1 MNKQQLAA
9 KIWESANRMRGKVD
23 ASEYKDFIL
32 GFIFY
37 KYLSEKEE
45 QFFLGE
51 GMTAS
56 DMEQLVEEDE
66 ETVGYAQNH
75 LGYFISYQN
84 LFSTWIQAGNDFAVS
99 QVYEALSAF
108 SRLVSPLYKNVFDGI
123 FITLQTGLSKL
134 GDNTGSQTKAVRDL
148 VHLIQTIPMSTHQD
162 YDVLGYS
169 TMNLISKFA
178 SNARQESW
186 RFYTPHEVSV
196 LMADIV
202 AHHLRSQDTIRIYD
216 PTSGSGS
223 LLITIGDAVKRRMG
237 DADGIAYYAQELN
250 QSTYNLTRMNLV
262 SGASSR
268 LTLRCATAILW
279 KKTGPTSTIRIH
291 RAPTTRSTWT
301 RWFPIRPTRSGG
313 SRRARRT
320 TSDSPMA
327 SPLARRR
334 TTRFCCMT
342 CII

>member
-51 GMTAS
+51 GMTAA

-108 SRLVSPLYKNVFDGI
+108 SRLVSPLLQKRVRRHLHHATDG
-123 FITLQTGLSKL
+123 TEQ
-134 GDNTGSQTKAVRDL
+134 
-148 VHLIQTIPMSTHQD
+148 
-162 YDVLGYS
+162 
-169 TMNLISKFA
+169 
-178 SNARQESW
+178 ARRQYRVADES
-186 RFYTPHEVSV
+186 RARSRPSHSDHPHEH
-196 LMADIV
+196 AP
-202 AHHLRSQDTIRIYD
+202 R
-216 PTSGSGS
+216 
-223 LLITIGDAVKRRMG
+223 
-237 DADGIAYYAQELN
+237 
-250 QSTYNLTRMNLV
+250 
-262 SGASSR
+262 
-268 LTLRCATAILW
+268 LRCAGLHL
-279 KKTGPTSTIRIH
+279 R
-291 RAPTTRSTWT
+291 
-301 RWFPIRPTRSGG
+301 G
-313 SRRARRT
+313 SHLEVR
-320 TSDSPMA
+320 
-327 SPLARRR
+327 L
-334 TTRFCCMT
+334 
-342 CII
+342 